1 MKKVDSGLK
10 LPDQILSIY
19 PTEMF
24 ETVKQLLMTFFH
36 SLCVCNKPLMYTCET
51 MSHYMSQW
59 YMKNLDIILQNP
71 CTPFYLLGSDHLGSV
86 CPISATDPAD

>member
-19 PTEMF
+19 PTEMS
-24 ETVKQLLMTFFH
+24 FFH
-36 SLCVCNKPLMYTCET
+36 SLCVYNKPLMYTCET